1 MILQD
6 SSGIPE
12 KDAAVGGAPAAG
24 RSRCVSTR
32 AMIWPRLRGV
42 VQACLGMV
50 IRGLLATSRF
60 AETRMDDLLT
70 VHS

>member
-12 KDAAVGGAPAAG
+12 KDAAAGGCRRPTASG
-24 RSRCVSTR
+24 CVSAR
-32 AMIWPRLRGV
+32 VIWPRLRGV

-50 IRGLLATSRF
+50 IRGLLATTRF